1 MELYV
6 FDKDGKFLFSQ
17 VEEGE
22 ALATGNYQMEVK
34 LPIGEYQ
41 FLAWAGAR
49 DSYDIYTPRGENT
62 ITDMRLR
69 LKREESLIISKEL
82 EPLWYRDQPSD

>member
-1 MELYV
+1 
-6 FDKDGKFLFSQ
+6 
-17 VEEGE
+17 
-22 ALATGNYQMEVK
+22 MEVK

-82 EPLWYRDQPSD
+82 EPLWYGYISDVDLQGPAIRLRRLI